1 MEQELCDKRKDLEIN
16 GKTQEHLNQEERWQL
31 FPYHTGSLER
41 YRRQEELREFLP
53 ITSVISEKNET
64 VFYKLRSMNC
74 KKKKKLINRNLTI
87 RRLHWA
93 VLTASDS
100 DNITQQEEERLLLL
114 PWQGL
119 RHEKPWAHCLL
130 QTPLPR
136 LPFLSKSSPSSALCR
151 DLYMALCACWPWIA
165 TLLILNK
172 PIFSGEISNNL
183 FVLGQQN

>member
-16 GKTQEHLNQEERWQL
+16 GETQDHLNEEERWQL

-74 KKKKKLINRNLTI
+74 KKKKKEKKLINRNLTI

-93 VLTASDS
+93 VLTASDG
-100 DNITQQEEERLLLL
+100 NIAQQEEERLLFF
-114 PWQGL
+114 PGKDTDMRSHGL
-119 RHEKPWAHCLL
+119 IVYYRP
-130 QTPLPR
+130 PYPD
-136 LPFLSKSSPSSALCR
+136 FLSSLSSPSSA
-151 DLYMALCACWPWIA
+151 
-165 TLLILNK
+165 
-172 PIFSGEISNNL
+172 
-183 FVLGQQN
+183 